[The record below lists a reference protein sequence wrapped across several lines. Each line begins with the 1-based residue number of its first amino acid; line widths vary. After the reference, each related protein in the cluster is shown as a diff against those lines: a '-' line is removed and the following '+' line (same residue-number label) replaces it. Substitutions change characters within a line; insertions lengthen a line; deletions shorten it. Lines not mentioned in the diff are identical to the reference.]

1 MCLEKN
7 LQNADPNNA
16 HTKEPEAPIKAQ
28 NLDEMLKL
36 MEERDGNSCDPQ
48 PGEMEDLL
56 DNRNKAWIEKMPSIM
71 KETPTLF
78 VVGAGH
84 LPGTN
89 GVLKLFQFFL
99 PVLRQRDRKSVV

>member
-1 MCLEKN
+1 M
-7 LQNADPNNA
+7 PN
-16 HTKEPEAPIKAQ
+16 KAQ

-56 DNRNKAWIEKMPSIM
+56 DNRNKAWLQKSLQL
-71 KETPTLF
+71 KEIPTLF

-89 GVLKLFQFFL
+89 GVLKLL
-99 PVLRQRDRKSVV
+99 KEKGYTVEPMK

>member
-1 MCLEKN
+1 MAGGGFLWQRDFCL
-7 LQNADPNNA
+7 LYW
-16 HTKEPEAPIKAQ
+16 Q

-71 KETPTLF
+71 KEIPTLF

-89 GVLKLFQFFL
+89 GVLKLL
-99 PVLRQRDRKSVV
+99 KEKGYTVEPMK

>member
-1 MCLEKN
+1 MDQTKRL
-7 LQNADPNNA
+7 NNA
-16 HTKEPEAPIKAQ
+16 YKAQ

-71 KETPTLF
+71 KRNPYSLCSGCRTSARNKWGIEAIERKRLYS
-78 VVGAGH
+78 
-84 LPGTN
+84 GTYEIKI
-89 GVLKLFQFFL
+89 L
-99 PVLRQRDRKSVV
+99 

>member
-1 MCLEKN
+1 MDQTKRL
-7 LQNADPNNA
+7 NNA
-16 HTKEPEAPIKAQ
+16 YKAQ

-78 VVGAGH
+78 VVGEAIERKR
-84 LPGTN
+84 LYSGTYEIKYYKFS
-89 GVLKLFQFFL
+89 LY
-99 PVLRQRDRKSVV
+99 